1 MKIGWIALRKSG
13 LRGIGL
19 LLLFATV
26 LVGRAALIEYSAQ
39 PNHAVIGETALIKEV
54 NTGLE
59 FEARVD
65 TGAATSSIHVDADD
79 VVIEDESPKPGEN
92 IDKLVRVRLDNGEG
106 KNAWLETKIE
116 DYTEVR
122 SANGAEHRYL
132 VRLPLQ
138 FGGIQKIAIVNLN
151 DRSTMKYRLLLG
163 RDFLK
168 NDFLV
173 DVASA
178 GSKPL

>member
-1 MKIGWIALRKSG
+1 MKYRWTALRKTG
-13 LRGIGL
+13 LRGLGL
-19 LLLFATV
+19 VLLFATV
-26 LVGRAALIEYSAQ
+26 LMGRSALIQYSTQ
-39 PNHAVIGETALIKEV
+39 PLPAVIGETAVVREV

-92 IDKLVRVRLDNGEG
+92 IDKLVRVRLDNGDG
-106 KNAWLETKIE
+106 NKAWVETKIE
-116 DYTEVR
+116 SYTEVR